1 MKEITE
7 KKIFL
12 EVEYARC
19 CMILVKFNESKTND
33 LKEAVKIMEK
43 VQVET
48 YGSMTKQEKFDFILY
63 QVKLNLLLEDYTRVI
78 IVLRKINPK
87 HLEEEG
93 LEYLK
98 FQFNL
103 YKYAYHRQE
112 AEYKECK
119 ESLSS
124 AFEALAKFDDVN
136 KLKSQVDKIINER
149 FEQLFD
155 KKNLAEAILSYLSIQ
170 KFEVDKNKE
179 VEQTL

>member
-19 CMILVKFNESKTND
+19 CMMLVKFNESKTND

-48 YGSMTKQEKFDFILY
+48 YGSMSKQEKFEFILY

-87 HLEEEG
+87 HLNEDG
-93 LEYLK
+93 L
-98 FQFNL
+98 
-103 YKYAYHRQE
+103 
-112 AEYKECK
+112 
-119 ESLSS
+119 
-124 AFEALAKFDDVN
+124 
-136 KLKSQVDKIINER
+136 
-149 FEQLFD
+149 
-155 KKNLAEAILSYLSIQ
+155 
-170 KFEVDKNKE
+170 
-179 VEQTL
+179 